1 MPFGENRWGC
11 DMRFLILILLLNG
24 CLDNPNPFEA
34 GEESSTEMKPDLSR
48 WLPRGEDT
56 DTAEE
61 LPTELED
68 IDTAGELSTELE
80 DTDTAGEAS
89 TELEDTDT
97 AGEIPTELEDTDT
110 AGEIPT
116 ELEDTDTAGEI
127 PTELEDTDTCGELL
141 GEALCPPMTITLPS
155 AGAYQVECIL
165 CETCQTGDCYGVVV
179 ETCDG
184 FRAWSPDELPSEME
198 REGCQYVHC
207 CD

>member
-1 MPFGENRWGC
+1 
-11 DMRFLILILLLNG
+11 MRYLILISLLNG

-34 GEESSTEMKPDLSR
+34 GPDLSR

-97 AGEIPTELEDTDT
+97 AGELSTELEDTDTAEEASTELEDTDT